1 MKPLELKDLGIP
13 ELNLTNPLYYGTLKF
28 FLKNY
33 KVDFDVFL
41 PTKNVNLQRGLVWSD
56 LQKQELIL
64 SVFKQKFGS
73 YNGVRLIPPFHAVRL
88 SDTEFQIIDGKQ
100 RLTTLISY
108 YNNEFPIEINGEKYF
123 YNDLDKQLQNAISG
137 FSVELII
144 KYHYDDDP
152 VTDEDKINWFEI
164 INYSGTPQEK
174 SHLENLKKVYEQ
186 KFTFVP
192 TTHYNKNLILQII
205 IILL

>member
-1 MKPLELKDLGIP
+1 MKTLELSELNII
-13 ELNLTNPLYYGTLKF
+13 ELNLTNPLYYGNLKF

-33 KVDFDVFL
+33 KIDFDVFL
-41 PTKNVNLQRGLVWSD
+41 PTKNMNLQRGLVWTD

-73 YNGVRLIPPFHAVRL
+73 HNGVRLIPPFHAVKL

-100 RLTTLISY
+100 RLTTIISY

-123 YNDLDKQLQNAISG
+123 YNDLDRQLQNAISG

-144 KYHYDDDP
+144 KYNYDDDP
-152 VTDEDKINWFEI
+152 VTDEDKISWFEL

-174 SHLENLKKVYEQ
+174 SHLNKLKKQ
-186 KFTFVP
+186 
-192 TTHYNKNLILQII
+192 
-205 IILL
+205 